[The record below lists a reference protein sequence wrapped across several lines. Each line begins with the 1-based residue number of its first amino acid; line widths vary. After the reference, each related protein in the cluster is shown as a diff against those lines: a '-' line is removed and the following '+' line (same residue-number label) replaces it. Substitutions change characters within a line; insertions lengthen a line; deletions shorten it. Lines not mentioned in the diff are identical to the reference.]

1 MNCTRP
7 HVLISAASSGIGRA
21 SALHL
26 ADSAD
31 RSGSLRPSPAAMLSL
46 VPCTFSRTSWPR
58 ALYRVLETTARPPPS
73 KVSTAEAVCMSP
85 SSPNHLASWFACLAA
100 GNLARRSHAGQVPIA
115 APAGDSAGS
124 PQGTRPA

>member
-58 ALYRVLETTARPPPS
+58 ALYRVLETTCEAAAVQGQHGRGGVYVAELAEPSRVLVRLPSCWQPCAPITRRPG
-73 KVSTAEAVCMSP
+73 TNC
-85 SSPNHLASWFACLAA
+85 
-100 GNLARRSHAGQVPIA
+100 
-115 APAGDSAGS
+115 
-124 PQGTRPA
+124 GTRWR